1 MQSISLVILAAG
13 LGSRYGGQKQTDGLG
28 PNQESLLDYAIY
40 DGLKAGF
47 TQIVFVVRES
57 MMPSFKEALE
67 ARWGRYKN
75 KYYPKAYFECVLQKM
90 DDLPEGCERP
100 VERTKP
106 WGTAHAL
113 WAAREC
119 IHEPFAMIN
128 ADDFYGCDALLCI
141 AQHLKGLENDSLH
154 ACLVGYPITHTLS
167 KNGSVSRGICEIRR
181 GNLRRIVERTHIETD
196 GASIW
201 CKENGSVQL
210 LDGTEIVSMNLMG
223 FSSAIFTVLE
233 ELLTHF
239 FHRTNTGDKS
249 SESSRRNAIFPVPF
263 SPVSNEVFRFRY
275 SRVILSGLEL
285 PIRMMHLLFVVHCSI
300 WYKMGLT
307 QRPFGCNKL
316 CQLKKKSSS
325 ELIHVVRSFIP
336 EILVSELEVQQLGLG
351 HIHRNYLIQ
360 QSGTSNWILQRIN
373 TLVFT
378 KPKQVEENH
387 LALIHLF
394 KGESIDT
401 LGIQLP
407 EVVPYSAQSLYYWDA
422 DHQPWRL
429 YTFYGEHFCY
439 EYCPSLEIARELVK
453 HWSVFTNCLIKLRIT
468 LRMSRKSMIQK
479 EWRLFQKNFAL

>member
-154 ACLVGYPITHTLS
+154 ACLVGYPITRTLS
-167 KNGSVSRGICEIRR
+167 KNGSVSRGICEVRR

-196 GASIW
+196 GTSIW

-239 FHRTNTGDKS
+239 FTEQIQEINPQKLS
-249 SESSRRNAIFPVPF
+249 SECYIPSALQSCIERGLSVPVLE
-263 SPVSNEVFRFRY
+263 SNSVWFGVTY
-275 SRVILSGLEL
+275 PDDA
-285 PIRMMHLLFVVHCSI
+285 PIVRGSLLD
-300 WYKMGLT
+300 
-307 QRPFGCNKL
+307 
-316 CQLKKKSSS
+316 
-325 ELIHVVRSFIP
+325 
-336 EILVSELEVQQLGLG
+336 LVQ
-351 HIHRNYLIQ
+351 N
-360 QSGTSNWILQRIN
+360 GTYPTPLWMQ
-373 TLVFT
+373 
-378 KPKQVEENH
+378 
-387 LALIHLF
+387 
-394 KGESIDT
+394 
-401 LGIQLP
+401 
-407 EVVPYSAQSLYYWDA
+407 
-422 DHQPWRL
+422 
-429 YTFYGEHFCY
+429 
-439 EYCPSLEIARELVK
+439 
-453 HWSVFTNCLIKLRIT
+453 
-468 LRMSRKSMIQK
+468 
-479 EWRLFQKNFAL
+479 